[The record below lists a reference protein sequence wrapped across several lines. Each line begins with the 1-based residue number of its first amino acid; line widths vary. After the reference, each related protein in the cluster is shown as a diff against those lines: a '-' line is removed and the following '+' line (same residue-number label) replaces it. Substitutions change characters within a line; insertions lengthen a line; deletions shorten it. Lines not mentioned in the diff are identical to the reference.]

1 MSMDLSAFFDEVF
14 SVLDAAAIGLN
25 IPGEGGG
32 VRAGV
37 PAPFVELPMITY
49 GEPGPGLDRL
59 TDLGITVVFGP
70 ANNAE
75 VFRLALRYASP
86 GGALSIPAALRAAT
100 WTTVGTV
107 FVKNAEPTTEIV
119 QGAGPSI
126 AYTFHLDITG
136 G

>member
-1 MSMDLSAFFDEVF
+1 MSIDLAAFFDEVF

-37 PAPFVELPMITY
+37 PAPYVELPEIVY

-59 TDLGITVVFGP
+59 PDLAVAVVFGP

-75 VFRLALRYASP
+75 VFRTALQYASP
-86 GGALSIPAALRAAT
+86 GGALSIPAALMAHA
-100 WTTVGTV
+100 WTSVGTV
-107 FVKNAEPTTEIV
+107 FVKRAEPSTDTV

-126 AYTFHLDITG
+126 VYTFHLDITG